1 MKEFLKQ
8 VQEIFPKAGLYYNG
22 LKAQNR
28 EEIAFSP
35 LFSISKYH
43 DEYEFRKA
51 GYTLCVSKDASK
63 IIAVIKA
70 IKECEE

>member
-8 VQEIFPKAGLYYNG
+8 VEDIFSDAYIYLDKWH
-22 LKAQNR
+22 K
-28 EEIAFSP
+28 E
-35 LFSISKYH
+35 SIIFGEKQFRVSKYH